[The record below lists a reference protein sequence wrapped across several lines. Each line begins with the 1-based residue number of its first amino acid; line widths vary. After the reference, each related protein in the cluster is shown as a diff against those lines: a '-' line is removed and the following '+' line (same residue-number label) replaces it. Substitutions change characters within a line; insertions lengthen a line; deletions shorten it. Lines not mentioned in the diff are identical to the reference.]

1 MEFGSQLLTVAVM
14 AILITAPLGAVM
26 IMVTGPRLLAREVPA
41 AAEEVEG
48 AVDPSPASLARFR
61 EAQHHGSQQ
70 IIAARRF
77 SCL

>member
-1 MEFGSQLLTVAVM
+1 MDYGTQLLTVAVM

-26 IMVTGPRLLAREVPA
+26 IMVTGPRLLAREVPV
-41 AAEEVEG
+41 EEEEG